1 MPRAWRC
8 RPNRGVLGAVGRL
21 DRLDGMLDVVVLMVL
36 WAVQPEA
43 WRFQLQPPRADWG
56 HRDAGVLALPDD

>member
-21 DRLDGMLDVVVLMVL
+21 DRQDGMLDVVVLMVL

-43 WRFQLQPPRADWG
+43 WRFQPLRVDWG
-56 HRDAGVLALPDD
+56 LRGAGVLALPDD